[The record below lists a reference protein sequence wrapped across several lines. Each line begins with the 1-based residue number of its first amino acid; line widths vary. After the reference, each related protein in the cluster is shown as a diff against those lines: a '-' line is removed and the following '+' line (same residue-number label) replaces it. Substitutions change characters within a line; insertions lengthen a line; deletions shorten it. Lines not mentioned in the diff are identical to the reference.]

1 MPIQAFLDPSY
12 QRLPHGSRP
21 PRLKVFQVSHELAEA
36 KIPVILAPSRGAPAQ
51 WDTRFAPVGPP
62 LTESPVRTLTQAG
75 VLVGLAVKGDSKVH
89 GLAQEAQWAAK
100 YAGIEAKDA
109 IKLAS
114 TNLEEILLLRG
125 RDQDIAQNNVYQ
137 GDFVVWEGNP
147 LRGEGTP
154 VLTVRDDGE
163 TADCWPDRDNL

>member
-1 MPIQAFLDPSY
+1 MLIPC
-12 QRLPHGSRP
+12 H
-21 PRLKVFQVSHELAEA
+21 QVSQELSEAE
-36 KIPVILAPSRGAPAQ
+36 IPVILSPARGAPAQ

-62 LTESPVRTLTQAG
+62 LTESPVRTLTKAG

-100 YAGIEAKDA
+100 YAGLDTKEA
-109 IKLAS
+109 IKLVS

-125 RDQDIAQNNVYQ
+125 KSLDLDSLPTGQYVGDIVI
-137 GDFVVWEGNP
+137 WEGNP

-154 VLTVRDDGE
+154 VLTVQDDGHIG
-163 TADCWPDRDNL
+163 DCWPDRGNV